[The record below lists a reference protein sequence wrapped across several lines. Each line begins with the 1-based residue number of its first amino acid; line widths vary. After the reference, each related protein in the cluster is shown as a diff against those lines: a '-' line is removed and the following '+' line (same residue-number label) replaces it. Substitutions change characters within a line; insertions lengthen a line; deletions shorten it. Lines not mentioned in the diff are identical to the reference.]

1 MSRARRLRQGPL
13 AQARTQES
21 VRGSG
26 VQLEGQYRPGMVP
39 GEGARGGGRRTHRAR
54 ESPRLPNSGRRAG
67 PAGGARLPG
76 LGQPRRRGEAEGG
89 RGRDPHP
96 RPLPGKPGERS
107 AGQRGTGARRV
118 ND

>member
-39 GEGARGGGRRTHRAR
+39 LGEEALYEGY
-54 ESPRLPNSGRRAG
+54 AG
-67 PAGGARLPG
+67 
-76 LGQPRRRGEAEGG
+76 
-89 RGRDPHP
+89 
-96 RPLPGKPGERS
+96 
-107 AGQRGTGARRV
+107 
-118 ND
+118 